1 MVPTWAYSRH
11 RKRRLPTRTSANS
24 APSSNRLRD
33 RLGLAFE
40 RGDEVFQLQMP
51 LYEQQAIIV
60 AMVGSSTAGRAS
72 DPSAE
77 LNRVISEGW
86 ELLSSGQNVAIKGQV
101 TGYYLFRRAPDK
113 RRQP

>member
-1 MVPTWAYSRH
+1 MGVFKTPEEKAADQDERQQRAFLESPQGQAR
-11 RKRRLPTRTSANS
+11 
-24 APSSNRLRD
+24 
-33 RLGLAFE
+33 LAFE

-101 TGYYLFRRAPDK
+101 TGYHLFRRAPDK